1 MNVKRIL
8 FFIMT
13 ILSVFLIVG
22 CSGGINQVSG
32 KEDIDFPPS
41 MTGLIQVNEAEY
53 EMKAGGY
60 RWERKTASGMEVVR
74 TDAATPNQIG
84 EEIEAIRIEPNS
96 TITIEIDENPEID
109 VYLWNAN
116 GKEKAV
122 PVHNKEISAP
132 NHVGTYIYEVVATWS
147 TGEVSY
153 TFVVDVN

>member
-1 MNVKRIL
+1 MKLKQLL

-13 ILSVFLIVG
+13 SLSVFIIVG
-22 CSGGINQVSG
+22 CSGGIDQVSG
-32 KEDIDFPPS
+32 KEDADFPPS
-41 MTGLIQVNEAEY
+41 MIGLIQVDEAEY

-60 RWERKTASGMEVVR
+60 RWERKTGSGMEVVR
-74 TDAATPNQIG
+74 TDAAAPNQIA
-84 EEIEAIRIEPNS
+84 EEIEAILIEPNS
-96 TITIEIDENPEID
+96 TITIEIDDSPEIN

-122 PVHNKEISAP
+122 PVHNNGISAP

-147 TGEVSY
+147 TGEISY